1 MSHLLRWAT
10 FVSLA
15 GAVCLLTATPALAK
29 TIHVHPGQ
37 SIQAAINA
45 AKPGDTI
52 VVDAG
57 VYHENL
63 VITKDRLQLEGAGP
77 GATVLV
83 TPATPNPV
91 PPQCGSSTVFHGIC
105 VAGAFD
111 AAGNPGDPVKGV
123 QIEGFSVLGFPGFG
137 ILDLNAKD
145 STVENVEAAS
155 NASYGISGA
164 LLNGISY
171 FGNVSHDNGEPGV
184 YVGDSP
190 RAHAAVVGNTPS
202 HNGAGGHQG

>member
-1 MSHLLRWAT
+1 MGRGRHRLWEGSRSGKEEGGLMSHLLRWAT

-83 TPATPNPV
+83 
-91 PPQCGSSTVFHGIC
+91 
-105 VAGAFD
+105 
-111 AAGNPGDPVKGV
+111 
-123 QIEGFSVLGFPGFG
+123 
-137 ILDLNAKD
+137 
-145 STVENVEAAS
+145 
-155 NASYGISGA
+155 
-164 LLNGISY
+164 
-171 FGNVSHDNGEPGV
+171 
-184 YVGDSP
+184 
-190 RAHAAVVGNTPS
+190 
-202 HNGAGGHQG
+202 